1 MCCCCS
7 TIYSLLALHIH
18 GSQLTLSNTHA
29 FHHVETSEQAC
40 RPILL
45 GLRHHV
51 WDYSRDGSNLH
62 HRRVRLASPGRRM
75 RFAYVLILGIT
86 WGTEWSRWIQ
96 TGQMFLVHCFCIEAL
111 FRLVSFPMFSCLCRL
126 ATHVDLQGLGRLHAR
141 AGRASM
147 DTWSRFWLHQLQGH
161 VTRCRI
167 RCLLGFC
174 LELAARCS

>member
-7 TIYSLLALHIH
+7 TIYSLLALHIQ

-29 FHHVETSEQAC
+29 YHHVETSEQAC

-75 RFAYVLILGIT
+75 RFAYVFDPGNFVGDKVESVDPDRANVP
-86 WGTEWSRWIQ
+86 GTHFLYRGTFSARQFSDVLVPLQ
-96 TGQMFLVHCFCIEAL
+96 TGD
-111 FRLVSFPMFSCLCRL
+111 PCRL
-126 ATHVDLQGLGRLHAR
+126 TGAGQATRT
-141 AGRASM
+141 S
-147 DTWSRFWLHQLQGH
+147 WSRFHGY
-161 VTRCRI
+161 
-167 RCLLGFC
+167 
-174 LELAARCS
+174 LE